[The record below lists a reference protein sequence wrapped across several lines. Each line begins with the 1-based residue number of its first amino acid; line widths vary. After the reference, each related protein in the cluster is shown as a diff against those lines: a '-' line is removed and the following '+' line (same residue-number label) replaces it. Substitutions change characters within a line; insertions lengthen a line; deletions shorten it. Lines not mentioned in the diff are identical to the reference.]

1 MDGHY
6 VKPHGFKKGSLK
18 LNQTFTISAQD
29 AAIERFVNLNLREKT
44 ENGDYLFVENHFVYN
59 APLYVQYGVDGVLN

>member
-44 ENGDYLFVENHFVYN
+44 ENGDYL
-59 APLYVQYGVDGVLN
+59 L